1 MATIPSE
8 RVPRQIARGAARL
21 DLRSVRAVAGRDL
34 RAVFGA
40 IPNIKGIT
48 IAESPGE
55 LIWLDSL
62 GAIGRL
68 APRPAGG
75 RPARLMECAAQS
87 IGEPALAG
95 GQSGYLGD
103 RRFAATRRAGLVR
116 NRPT

>member
-48 IAESPGE
+48 IAGARGE

-68 APRPAGG
+68 DPRPAGG
-75 RPARLMECAAQS
+75 RSAVSITCDPKG

-103 RRFAATRRAGLVR
+103 RRFAATR
-116 NRPT
+116 